1 MKRKGKA
8 YLAGDCSG
16 DERAQRDGHRATT
29 TRYSLLLCVL
39 FFSVWCVCPS
49 LFFFFFCS
57 FPLGFSQYTL
67 CSLFLLP
74 YVLFSFPSP
83 SPLVCSPARFFFSLF
98 RSTLPRSPC
107 ISLLQCPVPGAVAA
121 KDGALELLLKTKYNG
136 LTLCFPLLSFFLV
149 LPPPLFSWLSLL
161 SLRPFLSFVF
171 FPQRPFSSFYK
182 AREGHV
188 SLPPETAGIVEARD
202 RGLQKRHRGYSGRDL
217 LDFPLAMIC
226 WIFPWPWSAG
236 FSPVAPDFGKQM
248 MNSRIQNGVIW
259 HGKWQIVVWSLT
271 FWNVSIGSL
280 NH

>member
-1 MKRKGKA
+1 MKKNEKEGESLPRRRLLWRWTSAKGWPPRNDYPIFPA
-8 YLAGDCSG
+8 
-16 DERAQRDGHRATT
+16 
-29 TRYSLLLCVL
+29 
-39 FFSVWCVCPS
+39 SV
-49 LFFFFFCS
+49 
-57 FPLGFSQYTL
+57 
-67 CSLFLLP
+67 CSLFLCLVCLSVSVFLFFLFLP
-74 YVLFSFPSP
+74 PWVLSVYSLFSVSPPLCSFLLSFSVPSCLF
-83 SPLVCSPARFFFSLF
+83 SCSIFFSLF

-107 ISLLQCPVPGAVAA
+107 ISLLQCPVPGAEAA

-226 WIFPWPWSAG
+226 WIFPCCTG
-236 FSPVAPDFGKQM
+236 LRQTDDEQ
-248 MNSRIQNGVIW
+248 
-259 HGKWQIVVWSLT
+259 
-271 FWNVSIGSL
+271 
-280 NH
+280 